1 MQRVRLGPQGRA
13 VIPAELRRELGLTT
27 GAELVA
33 WVEGDRLVLRRREDV
48 ERELWDLFSDVPVSM
63 SEELLA
69 ERRREAAREP

>member
-33 WVEGDRLVLRRREDV
+33 WVEDDRLVLRRREDV